1 MTKSATAARSAY
13 QAHDW
18 QGVLDALESQS
29 NLSADDLV
37 LKGDALYWTGSFDDS
52 LEALEGAYSG
62 LVAEG
67 RPSEA
72 GRVACL
78 LAYLALRR
86 QTFSVAGG
94 WIARA
99 EHLLEGEAESVGHVW
114 LNVLHMGKAMF
125 VDGDLEAAM
134 RLSDEVLR
142 VATSVG
148 SKSGESLAMSFRAT
162 AMANAGDWKDAMG
175 LVDEATVMAM
185 AMGDDLRMTS
195 DVYCNT
201 ISLCRNLGDYRR
213 AGEWTEEA
221 ERWMHSNSVTAYTG
235 ACAVHRAELKLLHGS
250 WQEAEDEARQAC
262 VGLERFHVADYV
274 GLGRYQIGEI
284 RRRMGDFELA
294 QRSFEQAYENGN
306 DAQPGLSLLMADRGD
321 VDGAYQSITS
331 AIGRHLRDQDNPAAG
346 GPSRAR
352 LLPALIEIALAAG
365 DEQLAASSID
375 DLEEIAEAYDSQVW
389 SAAAAESRG
398 ALALRTGSPEEA
410 IDVLGRAWRMWQDAD
425 LPYELGRTR
434 ALLGE
439 ARRAA
444 GDAAGAE
451 LELKAALSAL
461 EALGATIAVQRVREL
476 LGQDGEIAASSG
488 ARLTRTFMFTDIVTS
503 TDLLELIG
511 DAAWHD
517 LLQWHDRTL
526 RAAISS
532 AGGEE
537 VSHTGDGLFAAFA
550 DARAAVECAVD
561 IQRRLLRHRH
571 EAGFAPLVRIGLH
584 TAEANRHDGDY
595 SGAGVHAA
603 ARIGAIAEGEEVVI
617 SAEALASA
625 GKLPYPV
632 SDQRSVSLKGITDPI
647 EVHTIDWH

>member
-1 MTKSATAARSAY
+1 MTQSATPARSAY
-13 QAHDW
+13 ESHDW
-18 QGVLDALESQS
+18 QGVLDALEPESD
-29 NLSADDLV
+29 LTADDLV
-37 LKGDALYWTGSFDDS
+37 LKGDALYWTGHFDDS
-52 LEALEGAYSG
+52 QEALEGAYSRLG
-62 LVAEG
+62 AEG

-78 LAYLALRR
+78 LAYLAFRR
-86 QTFSVAGG
+86 QAFSVAGG

-99 EHLLEGEAESVGHVW
+99 EHLLEGEPESVGHVW
-114 LNVLHMGKAMF
+114 LTLLHMAKAMF
-125 VDGDLEAAM
+125 ADGDLAAAM
-134 RLSDEVLR
+134 RLSDEALR

-185 AMGDDLRMTS
+185 AVGDDLRMTS

-221 ERWMHSNSVTAYTG
+221 ERWMQSNSVTAYTG

-262 VGLERFHVADYV
+262 VGLERFHIADYV

-284 RRRMGDFELA
+284 RRRMGDLELA

-306 DAQPGLSLLMADRGD
+306 DAQPGMSLLMADRGD
-321 VDGAYQSITS
+321 LDGAYQSITS
-331 AIGRHLRDQDNPAAG
+331 AMGRHVRDQDNPAAG

-352 LLPALIEIALAAG
+352 LLPALIEVALATG

-389 SAAAAESRG
+389 RAAATGARG
-398 ALALRTGSPEEA
+398 AFLLRNDNPEEA
-410 IDVLGRAWRMWQDAD
+410 IDVLGRAWRMWQEAD
-425 LPYELGRTR
+425 LPYEMGRTR

-439 ARRAA
+439 ARRAS
-444 GDAAGAE
+444 GDEAGAT
-451 LELKAALSAL
+451 LELKAAFSAL
-461 EALGATIAVQRVREL
+461 RGLGAKTAMEHVREL
-476 LGQDGEIAASSG
+476 LGEDEEAAASPEG
-488 ARLTRTFMFTDIVTS
+488 RITRTFMFTDIVTS

-584 TAEANRHDGDY
+584 AAEANRHDGDY

-603 ARIGAIAEGEEVVI
+603 ARIGAIAQGEEVVI
-617 SAEALASA
+617 SAQALASA
-625 GKLPYPV
+625 GKLSYPV
-632 SDQRSVSLKGITDPI
+632 SDPRTVSLKGISDPI
-647 EVHTIDWH
+647 EVHTVDWR